1 MKISQN
7 TLDVLK
13 NFSSINTNFMVRQ
26 GNVLATKATAGTVF
40 ARATVAEDFPRE
52 FGIYDL
58 NSFLAL
64 VSLMDDTD
72 IVFNEDSLTIGNDD
86 GEFHYYYAD
95 TNIIVAPPAGQSI
108 PVDDVVFNF
117 KLSRKQLDMIL
128 RAAAITSAPAV
139 SIVSEEGKVRLVVGD
154 PETPNSNAFRLTV
167 GECDRNFTAQMKCEQ
182 LKMVVNDYNVSVCG
196 NNVVYFENSDATYQ
210 MWIALQNVEGF

>member
-13 NFSSINTNFMVRQ
+13 NFSTINTNFMVRQ

-40 ARATVAEDFPRE
+40 ARATVAEDFPQE

-72 IVFNEDSLTIGNDD
+72 IVFNEDSLTLGNDD

-95 TNIIVAPPAGQSI
+95 TNIVVAPPAGQSI

-139 SIVSEEGKVRLVVGD
+139 SIVSEDGTVRLVVSD
-154 PETPNSNAFRLTV
+154 PETPNSNAFRLPV

-182 LKMVVNDYNVSVCG
+182 LKMVLNDYNVSVCG
-196 NNVVYFENSDATYQ
+196 NNVVYFENNDATYQ
-210 MWIALQNVEGF
+210 MWVALQNVEGF

>member
-13 NFSSINTNFMVRQ
+13 NFSTINTNFMVRQ

-40 ARATVAEDFPRE
+40 ARATVAEDFPQE

-72 IVFNEDSLTIGNDD
+72 IVFNEDSLTLGNDD

-95 TNIIVAPPAGQSI
+95 TNIVVAPPAGQSI

-139 SIVSEEGKVRLVVGD
+139 SIVSEDGTVRLVVGD
-154 PETPNSNAFRLTV
+154 PETPNSNAFRLPV

-182 LKMVVNDYNVSVCG
+182 LKMVLNDYNVSVCG
-196 NNVVYFENSDATYQ
+196 NNVVYFENNDATYQ
-210 MWIALQNVEGF
+210 MWVALQNVEGF